1 MKPPPARGRAS
12 VKESTTVLM
21 NGQSAKTHTQIRA
34 GPASSQGMWARSAR
48 IFLRLR
54 RIGGGGGRSRA
65 GGRYWRLRLPYST
78 ASSSAWRG
86 VMSPVMAREMSWVRV
101 VLMSGVHSGFD
112 RTSAVSVEVE
122 AICASF
128 AKPIWYSSEVRNRP
142 KASAVARF
150 REVDAMETPCPY
162 SGGVP
167 SRSETAVVSIRLGAW
182 FARSLAKVEVAVVHS
197 ALSWMNSSVLPVSA
211 PESTSGGIA
220 PDWYSSEYPVRS
232 STFSSVANVN
242 ASPSLV
248 IGMSGMLETTGLRPP
263 ASCTARATSN
273 SSSMVV
279 GREEASTPT
288 SASPA
293 RFHQFMSVPRYHGR
307 PKVP

>member
-34 GPASSQGMWARSAR
+34 GPASSQGMWAREAR
-48 IFLRLR
+48 ICLRLR

-86 VMSPVMAREMSWVRV
+86 VMSPVMAREMSWVRL

-112 RTSAVSVEVE
+112 RTSAVSIEVA
-122 AICASF
+122 AICTDCASGSLPSGTGGRGGSAAAAWVPGTKPGASF

-248 IGMSGMLETTGLRPP
+248 IG
-263 ASCTARATSN
+263 
-273 SSSMVV
+273 
-279 GREEASTPT
+279 
-288 SASPA
+288 
-293 RFHQFMSVPRYHGR
+293 
-307 PKVP
+307 